1 LQHSTAGAPLITKLT
16 AKEKMRMSR
25 FIGLLAALMFV
36 VSFPVNGAVAGKKAG
51 AESKSARIEGTTSDR
66 FQRGNIIMSR
76 AWSTASTV
84 TKATGH
90 YQGSQGKF
98 GYTEGR

>member
-1 LQHSTAGAPLITKLT
+1 VITKLT
-16 AKEKMRMSR
+16 AKEKNENSR
-25 FIGLLAALMFV
+25 FIGLLAALMYV

-76 AWSTASTV
+76 AIVEAVDHKSDWSLSRV
-84 TKATGH
+84 PREIRLH
-90 YQGSQGKF
+90 
-98 GYTEGR
+98 